1 MKPDKGGNATGP
13 PKLGRAI
20 IGATLLLKG
29 DAFTSSDQPLRNQP
43 APRTAQNSQIR
54 LELPV
59 TGFGK
64 AGQPV
69 ASGAAGP
76 AAGGKA
82 AKVRPPYAYSAPVEQ
97 PPFIPPPARS
107 LIARPPGRLAAEM
120 PLERPGKIDLPPAAK
135 PLFELP
141 PPEPVPPQSAMA
153 PPPANIAGEAAPAA
167 PETPP
172 VQGAAAPSTPVAPP
186 PLPEPE
192 FGAAAQPA
200 AAAASTAESPA
211 MATSPPMLP
220 EPEFGPA
227 AQLPLP
233 TGGAVAAGPAAS
245 PPAAPPLSAGELAAA
260 KLAAP
265 PLFGPL
271 ANPSPSPQAQ
281 PGQTVTAPESELAAA
296 SQSPALAAAGIQ
308 PQASPPPAPRPAQ
321 SATPRLTKAP
331 LPAAAEPQPDL
342 TPLAPPPPRTLSDAQ
357 LAAVQAQVI
366 PGPADSAPVTMRP
379 AEADGELAPA
389 SSSSLPEPAF
399 GNSAEPP
406 PRATTRLAVAELPP
420 ALPKPEFGSAMPAGA
435 AGPSS
440 ELAAAALPQPQFPS
454 GPAAM
459 PLPPQA
465 VSNAGYVDTSPRMP
479 GGPAPSFSAED
490 ELILELRTQRGD
502 MADTIIAYGTR
513 SGVYLPLGAIT
524 RFLDLAIS
532 VSDNGHYASGWAID
546 EAQTLALNLR
556 EGTLQVGGKAL
567 PLDKSEAAAFEGEL
581 YLRAERLGDLFPL
594 TLTVDLSAQTVTLK
608 TRVPFPFE
616 QRMARDEERAR
627 LEGRNSREQKRYP
640 REATPWQ
647 ALSFPLI
654 DAELRAVTD
663 RTLGSRAEGDIR
675 LAGDFAFMTARLFV
689 EGSSRDGLTGARI
702 ELGRRDPDRKLLGP
716 LGASEF
722 QIGDVTTSAL
732 PMGLRGTSGR
742 GAFITNAPLERASV
756 FDTIDLYGDLPDGYE
771 VELYRNNVLI
781 GSTRTPLNGQYQF
794 LKVATDY
801 GLNIFRLV
809 FFGPQGQRRE
819 EVRQFSVGDGR
830 LNKGEF
836 VYTFG
841 AAQKDINV
849 LNVRGPFFSPG
860 LDYGTWRSSALL
872 EYGLSRDLTASLG
885 GAWFDGRFGKRW
897 MATAG
902 LRTGIGGTALKLDFG
917 YQSDGGK
924 AVQAGLGG
932 KLFGLGYTLTH
943 GEYSGGFTDEL
954 RSFTGDP
961 LRRSTELNLNATLKL
976 GNGERPVLLPIY
988 GQLRR
993 VEFADG
999 RKQTDATLR
1008 TSLPVK
1014 SLMLSNTLTYASNS
1028 GPLFSSTSQLRG
1040 NFDLATLS
1048 GSRLHVRA
1056 GVDYSIIPKLL
1067 LEGATLEADYAL
1079 DERTLVRGSIG
1090 HTFTDSQ
1097 TNLSLSAVRRFG
1109 KFTLAFDGN
1118 YGVPTGDYSA
1128 ALRLGFSFGRNPLNG
1143 RLFVAEPGLAGGG
1156 AIAARAYRDS
1166 NGNRQFDAG
1175 EQVLPDVDFR
1185 IGSGYSKTDASG
1197 VAFIGALGDGNRT
1210 SLTADRESLPDI
1222 ALAPVNE
1229 GIEIVPRAGRVHVT
1243 NYAVQELSDIEGTAF
1258 FSEGGS
1264 LGREVSGLQLQ
1275 LVDAT
1280 GKQVARARTE
1290 GDGTFFFEQ
1299 VQPGEYTIRIDAN
1312 QAASL
1317 KIHLTDAI
1325 NVTIGPKSAWL
1336 KQVVKVSAD

>member
-29 DAFTSSDQPLRNQP
+29 DAFTSSEQPLRNQP
-43 APRTAQNSQIR
+43 APKTAQNSQIR

-64 AGQPV
+64 AGQ
-69 ASGAAGP
+69 GAAPDAAGH

-82 AKVRPPYAYSAPVEQ
+82 AKVRPPYAHSPPVEQ

-107 LIARPPGRLAAEM
+107 PIARPPGRLAAEL
-120 PLERPGKIDLPPAAK
+120 PLERPGKIDLPSTAK

-141 PPEPVPPQSAMA
+141 PPEPAPPQSAMA
-153 PPPANIAGEAAPAA
+153 PPPTNIAGEAAPAV

-172 VQGAAAPSTPVAPP
+172 VQGAAEPPTTVAQPP

-200 AAAASTAESPA
+200 AVAASTAESPA
-211 MATSPPMLP
+211 MAASSPMLP
-220 EPEFGPA
+220 EPEFGPS

-233 TGGAVAAGPAAS
+233 TGGAVVAAGPAAS
-245 PPAAPPLSAGELAAA
+245 PPAAPPPSSGELAAA

-265 PLFGPL
+265 PLFGP
-271 ANPSPSPQAQ
+271 
-281 PGQTVTAPESELAAA
+281 
-296 SQSPALAAAGIQ
+296 
-308 PQASPPPAPRPAQ
+308 QASPPPAPAPAQ
-321 SATPRLTKAP
+321 AAAPMLTEAP
-331 LPAAAEPQPDL
+331 LPAGAEPQPDL
-342 TPLAPPPPRTLSDAQ
+342 TPLAAPQPRTLSDAQ

-366 PGPADSAPVTMRP
+366 PGPADSAPATLRP

-406 PRATTRLAVAELPP
+406 PRAPTRLAVAELPP
-420 ALPKPEFGSAMPAGA
+420 ALPKPEFGSAVPAA
-435 AGPSS
+435 AAAPSS

-465 VSNAGYVDTSPRMP
+465 VSSAGYVDTSPRMP

-502 MADTIIAYGTR
+502 MTDTIIAYGTR

-532 VSDNGHYASGWAID
+532 VSDNGHYASGWSID

-556 EGTLQVGGKAL
+556 DGTLQVGGKVL

-581 YLRAERLGDLFPL
+581 YLRAERFGDLFPL
-594 TLTVDLSAQTVTLK
+594 TVTVDLSAQTVTLK

-616 QRMARDEERAR
+616 QRMARDDERAR

-675 LAGDFAFMTARLFV
+675 LASDFAFMTARLFAQ
-689 EGSSRDGLTGARI
+689 GSSRDGLTGARI

-722 QIGDVTTSAL
+722 QIGDVTTLAL

-801 GLNIFRLV
+801 GLNVFRLV

-819 EVRQFSVGDGR
+819 EVRQISVGDGR
-830 LNKGEF
+830 LSKGEF

-849 LNVRGPFFSPG
+849 LNVRGPFFTPS
-860 LDYGTWRSSALL
+860 LDYGAWRSSALL
-872 EYGLSRDLTASLG
+872 EYGLSRDITASLG
-885 GAWFDGRFGKRW
+885 GAWYDSRFGKRW

-924 AVQAGLGG
+924 GVQAGLGG

-1028 GPLFSSTSQLRG
+1028 DPLFSSTSQLRG

-1056 GVDYSIIPKLL
+1056 GVDYGIIPKLR

-1079 DERTLVRGSIG
+1079 DERTLVRGSVG

-1156 AIAARAYRDS
+1156 AIAARAYRDA

-1185 IGSGYSKTDASG
+1185 IGSGYGKTDASG
-1197 VAFIGALGDGNRT
+1197 VAFIGALGDGNRS

-1264 LGREVSGLQLQ
+1264 LGREVSGLHLQ
-1275 LVDAT
+1275 LVDAA

-1299 VQPGEYTIRIDAN
+1299 VQPGEYAIRIDAN